1 MKRQWPDNSSFF
13 EDEEGIE
20 APPSRTR
27 LKKDDHARQDIG
39 ERLTRLSDKELDRID
54 LSDEIRDAVIF
65 ARKISSHGAKKREI
79 KHIGALLRHLDTALI
94 QKTLDHISQ
103 YPNRKKDE

>member
-1 MKRQWPDNSSFF
+1 MRRSGADNSNFF
-13 EDEEGIE
+13 DDEEAFE

-39 ERLTRLSDKELDRID
+39 ESLTRLSEKALERLELP
-54 LSDEIRDAVIF
+54 DEVREAVIF

-79 KHIGALLRHLDTALI
+79 KHIGALLRHVDTAPI
-94 QKTLDHISQ
+94 KKMLDHISQ
-103 YPNRKKDE
+103 YPNRKRPE